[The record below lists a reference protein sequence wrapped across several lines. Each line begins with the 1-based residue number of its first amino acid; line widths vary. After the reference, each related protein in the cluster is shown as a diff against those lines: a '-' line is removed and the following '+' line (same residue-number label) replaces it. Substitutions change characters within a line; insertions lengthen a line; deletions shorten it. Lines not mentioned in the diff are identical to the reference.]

1 MRQLMT
7 MAFASAFCLSL
18 VSAGPA
24 LANTVSI
31 GDPTS
36 GGVRYH
42 LWYQFDNPG
51 TLSART
57 GQALPIN
64 TNPDNQHVD
73 AGSDGLVDT
82 IASKSHYDQIR
93 LGGTASSPIE
103 PGIYGWTH
111 TSRWALVDLNP
122 LYANGH
128 TVVDVSITLGRYDDG
143 TAGREDLIPGL
154 TVWLG
159 KEDAGNWL
167 HTYVNGI
174 NSANWGAWNGDPPCA
189 PAGTC
194 SYFPTLA
201 QAGLAGHV
209 WAEGDDHTNPT
220 GTATVV
226 IDDLVLNPG
235 GNNYLTIVLGGRAD
249 LTSTGAA
256 KNFIASVSVVPLPAA
271 AWLFGAGLVGLAG
284 MARRRMDA

>member
-1 MRQLMT
+1 MRQIST
-7 MAFASAFCLSL
+7 IAFASAVGILL
-18 VSAGPA
+18 AGAHPA
-24 LANTVSI
+24 FANTVYI
-31 GDPTS
+31 GDPTE

-42 LWYQFDNPG
+42 LWYQFNNPG
-51 TLSART
+51 TLSANT

-64 TNPDNQHVD
+64 TNPSNQHVD
-73 AGSDGLVDT
+73 AGTNGLVDT

-93 LGGTASSPIE
+93 LGGTADSPIY

-122 LYANGH
+122 LYDNGH
-128 TVVDVSITLGRYDDG
+128 TQVDVSITLGRYDDG
-143 TAGREDLIPGL
+143 TEGREDLVPGL

-167 HTYVNGI
+167 HTYVNGLD
-174 NSANWGAWNGDPPCA
+174 SANWDAWNGGGDCA

-201 QAGLAGHV
+201 QAGLNGNV
-209 WAEGDDHTNPT
+209 WATGDDYTNPT
-220 GTATVV
+220 GAATVL
-226 IDDLVLNPG
+226 INGLALGPG
-235 GNNYLTIVLGGRAD
+235 GNNYLTVVLGGRAD

-256 KNFIASVSVVPLPAA
+256 KNFIASVSVVPIPAA
-271 AWLFGAGLVGLAG
+271 VWLFGAGLTGLVGI
-284 MARRRMDA
+284 ARRRMQG